1 MNTVMVLGASG
12 RLGTAAVEAFA
23 AAGWQV
29 LAQSRKA
36 PRRALPPGV
45 RAVQADALD
54 LPALRAAAPKLELI
68 VNALNPD
75 YTRWDTLLPPLTAA
89 VIALADA
96 TGATVMLPG
105 NVYNFGNRLPAVL
118 TEQTPFAGTHPKARL
133 RIELEASLAEAAE
146 RGVRSI
152 VVRAGDF
159 LGDEGTWIDL
169 GMARGFTGKR
179 LAQMGPADVQHA
191 WAYLPDLAQ
200 VFVRVAEARDRLP
213 PHAVL
218 HYAGLTLTGEQL
230 HRGFEAAIG
239 HPLQRAAF
247 PWWLMRLAAPVAAM
261 PRALLEMRYLWQ
273 RPHRLDESRLRQ
285 LIGEVPRTP
294 VDAVLRA
301 CLQMLPFGASKAAA
315 GRASVQAADAP
326 LRT

>member
-36 PRRALPPGV
+36 PRRTLPPGV
-45 RAVQADALD
+45 RAVQANALD
-54 LPALRAAAPKLELI
+54 LPALQSAAPKLDLI

-75 YTRWDTLLPPLTAA
+75 YTQWDTLLPPLTAA
-89 VIALADA
+89 VIALAEA

-105 NVYNFGNRLPAVL
+105 NVYNFGNQLPAVL

-133 RIELEASLAEAAE
+133 RIQLEASLAEAAR

-169 GMARGFTGKR
+169 GMARNFKGTS
-179 LAQMGPADVQHA
+179 LAQMGPADIDHA

-247 PWWLMRLAAPVAAM
+247 PWWLMRLAAPFAAM
-261 PRALLEMRYLWQ
+261 PRALIEMRYLWQ
-273 RPHRLDESRLRQ
+273 RPHRLDETALRQ
-285 LIGEVPRTP
+285 LIGEVPRTSA
-294 VDAVLRA
+294 DAVLRN
-301 CLQMLPFGASKAAA
+301 CLQILTSGASGAGAGKATGNAA
-315 GRASVQAADAP
+315 GTPV
-326 LRT
+326 RT

>member
-29 LAQSRKA
+29 MAQSRKA
-36 PRRALPPGV
+36 PRRALPAGV

-54 LPALRAAAPKLELI
+54 VAALRAAAPQLDLV

-75 YTRWDTLLPPLTAA
+75 YTRWDTLLPPITAA
-89 VIALADA
+89 VIALAEA
-96 TGATVMLPG
+96 TGATIMLPG
-105 NVYNFGNRLPAVL
+105 NVYNFGNQLPPVL
-118 TEQTPFAGTHPKARL
+118 TEHTPFAGTHPKARL
-133 RIELEASLAEAAE
+133 RIELEASLADAAQ

-169 GMARGFTGKR
+169 GMARNFKGR
-179 LAQMGPADVQHA
+179 SLAQMGPADIDHA

-247 PWWLMRLAAPVAAM
+247 PWWLMRLVAPFAAM
-261 PRALLEMRYLWQ
+261 PRALIEMRYLWQ
-273 RPHRLDESRLRQ
+273 RPHRLDETALRQ

-294 VDAVLRA
+294 TDAVLRN
-301 CLQMLPFGASKAAA
+301 CLQILTSGASGAVAGKAT
-315 GRASVQAADAP
+315 GNAP
-326 LRT
+326 RTPVRT